1 LSFETLPL
9 HDALLGRIEIDWDT
23 ALVRLDL
30 QAFSEVAKP
39 ALPYYL
45 LFRVVTDFRYS
56 RLNEWGPSNSILE
69 AKVVG
74 DEYHI
79 QMQSGD
85 NICIKASSYEFKQSN
100 TIKTNELLNLGS

>member
-1 LSFETLPL
+1 MSFETLPL

-23 ALVRLDL
+23 ALVWLDL
-30 QAFSEVAKP
+30 QAFSEVSES
-39 ALPYYL
+39 ALPYCL

-56 RLNEWGPSNSILE
+56 RINEWGPSNSILD
-69 AKVVG
+69 AKMLG

-85 NICIKASSYEFKQSN
+85 SIFIKASGYEFRPTNK
-100 TIKTNELLNLGS
+100 IKTNELLVLGN